1 MLEKKVSDILI
12 HQMRNWWLEFDE
24 EVIKKYISQALNEME
39 ENYKEMSSSRY
50 QKDGQ
55 IIINP
60 VYSVTWNIFLYR
72 LSRILYLNSYVQEA
86 NCIYYLNKIMHSNDW
101 FYEVELPIH
110 FGAEHPL
117 GSVLGKAKYDDYLFV
132 YQGTTIG
139 GNRKDDTLTYP
150 IIGKNVCLYAN
161 ATVLGSTVLGD
172 NVIVAAN
179 TYLLNENIPSNC
191 IVYGKSPNIVI
202 KKKTEAT
209 IKNMTKHIW
218 RWNN

>member
-1 MLEKKVSDILI
+1 
-12 HQMRNWWLEFDE
+12 
-24 EVIKKYISQALNEME
+24 
-39 ENYKEMSSSRY
+39 
-50 QKDGQ
+50 
-55 IIINP
+55 
-60 VYSVTWNIFLYR
+60 
-72 LSRILYLNSYVQEA
+72 
-86 NCIYYLNKIMHSNDW
+86 MHSNDW

-139 GNRKDDTLTYP
+139 GNRKYDTLTYP

>member
-50 QKDGQ
+50 QKDDQ

-86 NCIYYLNKIMHSNDW
+86 NCIVS
-101 FYEVELPIH
+101 
-110 FGAEHPL
+110 A
-117 GSVLGKAKYDDYLFV
+117 
-132 YQGTTIG
+132 
-139 GNRKDDTLTYP
+139 
-150 IIGKNVCLYAN
+150 
-161 ATVLGSTVLGD
+161 
-172 NVIVAAN
+172 
-179 TYLLNENIPSNC
+179 
-191 IVYGKSPNIVI
+191 
-202 KKKTEAT
+202 
-209 IKNMTKHIW
+209 
-218 RWNN
+218 